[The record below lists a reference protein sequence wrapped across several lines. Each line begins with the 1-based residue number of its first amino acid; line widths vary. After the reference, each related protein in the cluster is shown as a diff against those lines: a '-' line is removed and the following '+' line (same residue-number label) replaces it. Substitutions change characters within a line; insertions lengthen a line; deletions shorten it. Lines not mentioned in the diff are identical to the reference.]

1 MLKQCN
7 LPKPPPPPQVQT
19 LAGGL
24 RVQTT
29 HVPAECD
36 AKSKVGQPLSMHYT
50 GTLAATGAKFDSSR
64 DRNQPFDFVLGAGRV
79 IKGWDEGL
87 REMAQGER
95 AVLWVSSDFAY
106 GAKGFGDTIPPNADL
121 VYDIELLAV
130 SPRPSDAKVKLD
142 INHAV
147 SLSFSHAKA
156 AWKLVVCE
164 IKIGLV
170 YSLEFSVGFCGGC
183 TPSTISNRIGQ
194 LSMASI

>member
-1 MLKQCN
+1 
-7 LPKPPPPPQVQT
+7 
-19 LAGGL
+19 
-24 RVQTT
+24 
-29 HVPAECD
+29 
-36 AKSKVGQPLSMHYT
+36 MHYCDLQRFCAS
-50 GTLAATGAKFDSSR
+50 GLDIIMLIMQHSKATI
-64 DRNQPFDFVLGAGRV
+64 
-79 IKGWDEGL
+79 IKL
-87 REMAQGER
+87 SYA
-95 AVLWVSSDFAY
+95 
-106 GAKGFGDTIPPNADL
+106 
-121 VYDIELLAV
+121 
-130 SPRPSDAKVKLD
+130 PSDAKVKLD